1 MKFMKKNRPDVMI
14 IILLILWGIY
24 ETFLV
29 PFEYDTLVSIFIGFN
44 LVYLF
49 PWCCKETSAEYLK
62 IRNAALQYAFTFII
76 AVLCALKIVGVLCER
91 MFDVDGL
98 KMIFIGVFFQS
109 VYFLIVK
116 FKRSKVIL
124 NWHYSLFYYWDSL
137 PFFYGRKVVIGSLLP
152 LQ

>member
-24 ETFLV
+24 EIFVV
-29 PFEYDTLVSIFIGFN
+29 PFEYDTLVSIFVGFN

-76 AVLCALKIVGVLCER
+76 VVLCALKIVGVLR
-91 MFDVDGL
+91 DRTFDVDGL

-116 FKRSKVIL
+116 LKSSKM
-124 NWHYSLFYYWDSL
+124 HE
-137 PFFYGRKVVIGSLLP
+137 R
-152 LQ
+152 

>member
-24 ETFLV
+24 EIFVV
-29 PFEYDTLVSIFIGFN
+29 PFEYDTLVSIFVGFN

-62 IRNAALQYAFTFII
+62 IRNAALQYAFTLII

-98 KMIFIGVFFQS
+98 KMIFIGVFFQR
-109 VYFLIVK
+109 V
-116 FKRSKVIL
+116 
-124 NWHYSLFYYWDSL
+124 
-137 PFFYGRKVVIGSLLP
+137 
-152 LQ
+152 

>member
-14 IILLILWGIY
+14 IILLILLGIY
-24 ETFLV
+24 EIFVV
-29 PFEYDTLVSIFIGFN
+29 PFEYDTLVSIFVGF
-44 LVYLF
+44 
-49 PWCCKETSAEYLK
+49 KETSAEYLK

-116 FKRSKVIL
+116 FKRSKI
-124 NWHYSLFYYWDSL
+124 HE
-137 PFFYGRKVVIGSLLP
+137 R
-152 LQ
+152 

>member
-24 ETFLV
+24 EIFVV
-29 PFEYDTLVSIFIGFN
+29 PFEYDTLVSIFVGFN

-49 PWCCKETSAEYLK
+49 PWFCIVSSAEYLK
-62 IRNAALQYAFTFII
+62 IRNAALQYAFTLFI
-76 AVLCALKIVGVLCER
+76 AVLCALKFVGVLCER

-116 FKRSKVIL
+116 FKRSKI
-124 NWHYSLFYYWDSL
+124 HE
-137 PFFYGRKVVIGSLLP
+137 R
-152 LQ
+152 

>member
-24 ETFLV
+24 EIFVV
-29 PFEYDTLVSIFIGFN
+29 PFEYDTLVSIFVGFN

-62 IRNAALQYAFTFII
+62 IKYAFTLII

-116 FKRSKVIL
+116 FKRSKI
-124 NWHYSLFYYWDSL
+124 HE
-137 PFFYGRKVVIGSLLP
+137 R
-152 LQ
+152 

>member
-24 ETFLV
+24 EIFVV
-29 PFEYDTLVSIFIGFN
+29 PFEYDTLVSIFVGFN
-44 LVYLF
+44 L
-49 PWCCKETSAEYLK
+49 EYLK
-62 IRNAALQYAFTFII
+62 IRNAALQYAFTLII

-116 FKRSKVIL
+116 FKRSKI
-124 NWHYSLFYYWDSL
+124 HE
-137 PFFYGRKVVIGSLLP
+137 R
-152 LQ
+152 

>member
-24 ETFLV
+24 EIFVV
-29 PFEYDTLVSIFIGFN
+29 PFEYDTLVSIFVGFN

-49 PWCCKETSAEYLK
+49 PWCCKETSAEY
-62 IRNAALQYAFTFII
+62 
-76 AVLCALKIVGVLCER
+76 LKIVGVLCER

-116 FKRSKVIL
+116 FKRSKI
-124 NWHYSLFYYWDSL
+124 HE
-137 PFFYGRKVVIGSLLP
+137 R
-152 LQ
+152 

>member
-1 MKFMKKNRPDVMI
+1 MKFMKKNKADVMI

-24 ETFLV
+24 EIFVV

-44 LVYLF
+44 LVYFF

-76 AVLCALKIVGVLCER
+76 AVLCALKIVGVLR
-91 MFDVDGL
+91 DRTFDVDGL

-116 FKRSKVIL
+116 LKSSKM
-124 NWHYSLFYYWDSL
+124 HE
-137 PFFYGRKVVIGSLLP
+137 R
-152 LQ
+152 

>member
-24 ETFLV
+24 EIFVV
-29 PFEYDTLVSIFIGFN
+29 PFEYDTLVSIFVGFN

-62 IRNAALQYAFTFII
+62 IRNAALQYAFTLII

-91 MFDVDGL
+91 
-98 KMIFIGVFFQS
+98 MIFIGVFFQS

-116 FKRSKVIL
+116 FKRSKI
-124 NWHYSLFYYWDSL
+124 HE
-137 PFFYGRKVVIGSLLP
+137 R
-152 LQ
+152 

>member
-1 MKFMKKNRPDVMI
+1 MI

-24 ETFLV
+24 EIFVV
-29 PFEYDTLVSIFIGFN
+29 PFEYDTLVSIFVGFN

-98 KMIFIGVFFQS
+98 K
-109 VYFLIVK
+109 
-116 FKRSKVIL
+116 
-124 NWHYSLFYYWDSL
+124 
-137 PFFYGRKVVIGSLLP
+137 
-152 LQ
+152 

>member
-24 ETFLV
+24 EIFVV
-29 PFEYDTLVSIFIGFN
+29 PFEYDTLVSIFVGFN

-62 IRNAALQYAFTFII
+62 IRNAALQYSFTLII

-98 KMIFIGVFFQS
+98 KMIFIGVFQS

-116 FKRSKVIL
+116 FKRSKI
-124 NWHYSLFYYWDSL
+124 HE
-137 PFFYGRKVVIGSLLP
+137 R
-152 LQ
+152 

>member
-24 ETFLV
+24 EIFVV
-29 PFEYDTLVSIFIGFN
+29 PFEYDTLVSIFVGFN

-62 IRNAALQYAFTFII
+62 IRNAALQYAFTLII

-98 KMIFIGVFFQS
+98 KMI
-109 VYFLIVK
+109 
-116 FKRSKVIL
+116 L

-137 PFFYGRKVVIGSLLP
+137 PFFYVRKVVVGSRLP

>member
-1 MKFMKKNRPDVMI
+1 MKCVKENKADVMI

-24 ETFLV
+24 EIFVV
-29 PFEYDTLVSIFIGFN
+29 PFEYDTLVSIFVGFN

-62 IRNAALQYAFTFII
+62 IRNAALQYAFTLII
-76 AVLCALKIVGVLCER
+76 AVLCALKIVGVLCERMFDVDSGGEANKGATGVLCER

-116 FKRSKVIL
+116 FKRSKI
-124 NWHYSLFYYWDSL
+124 HE
-137 PFFYGRKVVIGSLLP
+137 R
-152 LQ
+152 

>member
-24 ETFLV
+24 EIFVV
-29 PFEYDTLVSIFIGFN
+29 PFEYDTLVSIFVGFN

-62 IRNAALQYAFTFII
+62 IRNAALQYAFTLII
-76 AVLCALKIVGVLCER
+76 EVLCALK

-116 FKRSKVIL
+116 FKRSKI
-124 NWHYSLFYYWDSL
+124 HE
-137 PFFYGRKVVIGSLLP
+137 R
-152 LQ
+152 

>member
-24 ETFLV
+24 EIFVV
-29 PFEYDTLVSIFIGFN
+29 PFEYDT

-116 FKRSKVIL
+116 FKRSKI
-124 NWHYSLFYYWDSL
+124 HE
-137 PFFYGRKVVIGSLLP
+137 R
-152 LQ
+152 

>member
-24 ETFLV
+24 EIFVV
-29 PFEYDTLVSIFIGFN
+29 PFEYDTLVSIFVGFN

-62 IRNAALQYAFTFII
+62 IRNAALQYAFTLII
-76 AVLCALKIVGVLCER
+76 AVPCALKIVGVLCER

-116 FKRSKVIL
+116 FKRSKI
-124 NWHYSLFYYWDSL
+124 HE
-137 PFFYGRKVVIGSLLP
+137 R
-152 LQ
+152 

>member
-1 MKFMKKNRPDVMI
+1 MKKNRPDVMI
-14 IILLILWGIY
+14 IILLILLGIY
-24 ETFLV
+24 EIFVV
-29 PFEYDTLVSIFIGFN
+29 PFEYDTLVSIFVGFN

-76 AVLCALKIVGVLCER
+76 AVLSALKIVGVLCER

-116 FKRSKVIL
+116 FKRSKI
-124 NWHYSLFYYWDSL
+124 HE
-137 PFFYGRKVVIGSLLP
+137 R
-152 LQ
+152 